1 MELPMRPAE
10 AFTVARQI
18 RNHRAAY
25 LGLCTRPERD
35 ETKQALGRDISEII
49 AKVRPTWT
57 FVRPLFGLDA
67 VLFLIER
74 STLALAI

>member
-1 MELPMRPAE
+1 MNPAE

-18 RNHRAAY
+18 RNHRAGY
-25 LGLCTRPERD
+25 LGCALPLSGD
-35 ETKQALGRDISEII
+35 ETKQALGRDISQII
-49 AKVRPTWT
+49 AKVRTTWT

-74 STLALAI
+74 STLAPAI